1 MVNILVLAT
10 NNEKKIEEFKSILKN
25 CKVEIRSL
33 SDFGPIPEAIEDGNT
48 FDENAYKKAH
58 HVARILGLPAI
69 SDDSGL
75 VVNALNGAPGVHSA
89 RYAGEKATDDENTD
103 KLLEEMKDIK
113 DRSAYFQC
121 VLSIAV
127 PSGPAL
133 TYEGRCEG
141 TITHK
146 RAGFD
151 GFGYDPVFYVDEF
164 KKTFAQLSM
173 DQKNSISH
181 RGKALTE
188 FQSEIESVLKWLDMR
203 LEEEKP
209 PKPDHDQFMDNDWS
223 DK

>member
-10 NNEKKIEEFKSILKN
+10 SNKNKIKEFKSILKEF
-25 CKVEIRSL
+25 KVEIRSL
-33 SDFGPIPEAIEDGNT
+33 SDFGPIPEAIEDGDT

-75 VVNALNGAPGVHSA
+75 VVNALSGAPGVHSA
-89 RYAGEKATDDENTD
+89 RYAGENATDDENTD
-103 KLLEEMKDIK
+103 KLLKELSEVS

-133 TYEGRCEG
+133 TYEGRCDG
-141 TITHK
+141 IITRE
-146 RAGFD
+146 RAGYN
-151 GFGYDPVFYVDEF
+151 GFGYDPVFFVEEF
-164 KKTFAQLSM
+164 QKTFAQLSM
-173 DQKNSISH
+173 DEKNSISH
-181 RGKALTE
+181 RGKALAE
-188 FQSEIESVLKWLDMR
+188 FRSEIDSVLKWLDIR

-209 PKPDHDQFMDNDWS
+209 PKPDHNQFKNNDWS
-223 DK
+223 DQ